1 MIKKSEWEMHFNL
14 HLDLQITVK
23 PPTSYD
29 NVHYFYNTFKY
40 IPNFQPVQQSVT
52 ESLSTTKFA

>member
-1 MIKKSEWEMHFNL
+1 MHFNL

-40 IPNFQPVQQSVT
+40 IPNFQPAQQNVT

>member
-1 MIKKSEWEMHFNL
+1 MHFNL
-14 HLDLQITVK
+14 HLDLQITHTQITVK